1 MGERHITKRQENY
14 AKLAKAI
21 KSMAQDLDQAS
32 RLLNRLAVGEEG
44 PIGEEHAAPFFML
57 GCVVAQADDIEK
69 VIRGLWASEED
80 SDSVYVDQLL
90 KRIGTRAFETS
101 NKTPRAKY

>member
-44 PIGEEHAAPFFML
+44 PIG
-57 GCVVAQADDIEK
+57 
-69 VIRGLWASEED
+69 
-80 SDSVYVDQLL
+80 
-90 KRIGTRAFETS
+90 
-101 NKTPRAKY
+101 